1 MRVLTTA
8 PLHLPTGSAGV
19 ADNAVMECDSHGDKC
34 GLQLGYTHNNNGRCF
49 QLRLN
54 TSAEVG
60 GKGWQWPS
68 SGPESIDI
76 ITLMTSNCLPHQV
89 GGKGWQWPSSGPES
103 IDIIMQS
110 INTGLNNAFDL
121 YMAQGG
127 AGAWASN
134 DAFGRHSTCS
144 HLWGNVPGLHL
155 IALLIACVCS
165 PRRPNVPGFNHTSNC
180 T

>member
-68 SGPESIDI
+68 S
-76 ITLMTSNCLPHQV
+76 L
-89 GGKGWQWPSSGPES
+89 
-103 IDIIMQS
+103 
-110 INTGLNNAFDL
+110 
-121 YMAQGG
+121 
-127 AGAWASN
+127 
-134 DAFGRHSTCS
+134 
-144 HLWGNVPGLHL
+144 
-155 IALLIACVCS
+155 
-165 PRRPNVPGFNHTSNC
+165 
-180 T
+180 

>member
-76 ITLMTSNCLPHQV
+76 I
-89 GGKGWQWPSSGPES
+89 
-103 IDIIMQS
+103 MQS

-155 IALLIACVCS
+155 IAPLIALDC
-165 PRRPNVPGFNHTSNC
+165 TSNC
-180 T
+180 TRRARIYGATYLDCT

>member
-1 MRVLTTA
+1 MHVLTTA
-8 PLHLPTGSAGV
+8 PLPLPHRRGDLVAPAGGRACLLIAVGSAGV

-34 GLQLGYTHNNNGRCF
+34 GLQIGYTHNNNGRCY

-54 TSAEVG
+54 TSAE
-60 GKGWQWPS
+60 
-68 SGPESIDI
+68 
-76 ITLMTSNCLPHQV
+76 V

-144 HLWGNVPGLHL
+144 HLWGNVPG
-155 IALLIACVCS
+155 
-165 PRRPNVPGFNHTSNC
+165 FNHTSNC

>member
-1 MRVLTTA
+1 MTSILTLMTSNC
-8 PLHLPTGSAGV
+8 LP
-19 ADNAVMECDSHGDKC
+19 H
-34 GLQLGYTHNNNGRCF
+34 Q
-49 QLRLN
+49 
-54 TSAEVG
+54 VG

-76 ITLMTSNCLPHQV
+76 IMHLMTSNCLPHQV

-144 HLWGNVPGLHL
+144 HLWGNVPG
-155 IALLIACVCS
+155 
-165 PRRPNVPGFNHTSNC
+165 FNHTSNC